1 MSRRIAAS
9 ALRSAIVTGDKS
21 GLSSTAILCRK
32 CGRMASPAAS
42 ARSEASARKSSSSL
56 TFLLFQAFEIG
67 DDIGAVLYL
76 REPREGHLGA
86 LRKVLRLVEPD
97 IELVRIPFLALVRS
111 KRLRE
116 LIVRHRGD
124 VLLHDA
130 VEVGADLVGAAFVKG
145 VALLADLGNLLAM
158 LRVGL
163 GHYRRD
169 RFDCGCGLFCAARGR
184 RLRAFLGAGGQIGR
198 LLQMPR
204 ADKR

>member
-1 MSRRIAAS
+1 MTRRIAAS

-32 CGRMASPAAS
+32 CGRMVSPAAS

-56 TFLLFQAFEIG
+56 TFLLFQAFEIS

-97 IELVRIPFLALVRS
+97 IELVRVPFLGLVRR

-116 LIVRHRGD
+116 LVVRHRGD
-124 VLLHDA
+124 VLFHDA

-145 VALLADLGNLLAM
+145 VALLADLGNLLAV
-158 LRVGL
+158 LRIGL
-163 GHYRRD
+163 GHRRLD
-169 RFDCGCGLFCAARGR
+169 RLDFRRCLCAARRRG
-184 RLRAFLGAGGQIGR
+184 RLRA
-198 LLQMPR
+198 
-204 ADKR
+204 

>member
-1 MSRRIAAS
+1 
-9 ALRSAIVTGDKS
+9 
-21 GLSSTAILCRK
+21 
-32 CGRMASPAAS
+32 MASPAAS

-97 IELVRIPFLALVRS
+97 IELVRTPFLALVRS
-111 KRLRE
+111 ERLRE

-130 VEVGADLVGAAFVKG
+130 VEVGADLVGTAFVKG

-163 GHYRRD
+163 GHNGAGWPRGGPLRRPAPPRWLPPRLPRRRGAD
-169 RFDCGCGLFCAARGR
+169 RPPSPDA
-184 RLRAFLGAGGQIGR
+184 AGGQ
-198 LLQMPR
+198 MSW
-204 ADKR
+204 